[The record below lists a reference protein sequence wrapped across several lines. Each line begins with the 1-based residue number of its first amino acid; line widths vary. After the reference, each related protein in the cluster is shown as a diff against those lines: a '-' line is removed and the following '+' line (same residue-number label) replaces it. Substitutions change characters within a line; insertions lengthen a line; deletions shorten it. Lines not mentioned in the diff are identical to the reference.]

1 MSKNFVYGFHAIE
14 TLLRTRANSIEK
26 LLLCDRKDR
35 RASEISQQADALGVA
50 IERASQAQLDQIS
63 GRAKH
68 QGLLAWVSPQTVQN
82 EAFLK
87 DLVLAQG
94 SKIFLLVLDEIQDP
108 HNLGACLRSAD
119 GAGVSAVVTPRRRS
133 AGLSPATRKVASGA
147 AETVPLVQV
156 TNLARMLRWLA
167 EQGVQVVGL
176 AGEGERSL
184 YDAVLTGPL
193 ALVLGGEG
201 KGLRRLT
208 RDHCQTLAALPMHGA
223 IDSLNV
229 SVAAGICLY
238 EALRQRTV

>member
-14 TLLRTRANSIEK
+14 TLLKEQAQSLEK
-26 LLLCDRKDR
+26 LLVCGRENR
-35 RASEISQQADALGVA
+35 RTGEVVRQSEALGIPV
-50 IERASQAQLDQIS
+50 ERARQAELDRLS
-63 GRAKH
+63 DNANH
-68 QGLLAWVSPQTVQN
+68 QGLLAWVRPQAVRN

-87 DLVLAQG
+87 DLVLAEG
-94 SKIFLLVLDEIQDP
+94 SRIFLLVLDEIQDP

-119 GAGVSAVVTPRRRS
+119 GAGVSAVLTPRRRC
-133 AGLSPATRKVASGA
+133 AGLTPAVRKVASGA

-156 TNLARMLRWLA
+156 GNLARMLRWLA
-167 EQGVQVVGL
+167 EQDVRIIGL
-176 AGEGERSL
+176 SGDGGQSL
-184 YDAVLTGPL
+184 YDTALTGPL

-208 RDHCQTLAALPMHGA
+208 RDHCEALATLPMRGA

-238 EALRQRTV
+238 EALRQRNS

>member
-1 MSKNFVYGFHAIE
+1 MSRNFVYGFHAIE
-14 TLLRTRANSIEK
+14 TLLRTRAHSIEK
-26 LLLCDRKDR
+26 LLICDRKDR
-35 RASEISQQADALGVA
+35 RAGELMRQAESLGVPV
-50 IERASQAQLDQIS
+50 ERASRPQLDQVSDHAI
-63 GRAKH
+63 H
-68 QGLLAWVSPQTVQN
+68 QGLLAWVSPQTVHN

-87 DLVLAQG
+87 DLVLAAG

-147 AETVPLVQV
+147 AETIPLVQV

-167 EQGVQVVGL
+167 EQGIQIIGL
-176 AGEGERSL
+176 DGEGERSL
-184 YDAVLTGPL
+184 YDTTLTGPV

-201 KGLRRLT
+201 HGLRRLT
-208 RDHCQTLAALPMHGA
+208 REHCGELVSLPMLGA
-223 IDSLNV
+223 VDSLNV

-238 EALRQRTV
+238 EALRQRSA

>member
-14 TLLRTRANSIEK
+14 TLLKEQPPSVEK
-26 LLLCDRKDR
+26 LLVCGRENR
-35 RASEISQQADALGVA
+35 RTGEVVRQSEALGIPV
-50 IERASQAQLDQIS
+50 ERAHQAELDRLS
-63 GRAKH
+63 DNANH
-68 QGLLAWVSPQTVQN
+68 QGLLAWVRPQAVRN

-87 DLVLAQG
+87 DLVLAEG
-94 SKIFLLVLDEIQDP
+94 SEIFLLVLDEIQDP

-119 GAGVSAVVTPRRRS
+119 GAGVSAVLTPRRRC
-133 AGLSPATRKVASGA
+133 AGLTPAVRKVASGA

-156 TNLARMLRWLA
+156 GNLARMLRWLA
-167 EQGVQVVGL
+167 EQGVRIIGL
-176 AGEGERSL
+176 SGDGEQSL
-184 YDAVLTGPL
+184 YDTALTGPL

-208 RDHCQTLAALPMHGA
+208 RDRCEALAALPMRGA

-238 EALRQRTV
+238 EALRQRKV

>member
-14 TLLRTRANSIEK
+14 TLLRTRADNIEK
-26 LLLCDRKDR
+26 LLACERKDH
-35 RASEISQQADALGVA
+35 RASEIRRQAESLGVTV
-50 IERASQAQLDQIS
+50 ERASQAQLDQIS

-87 DLVLAQG
+87 DLVLAEG

-147 AETVPLVQV
+147 AETIPLVQV

-167 EQGVQVVGL
+167 EQGVQIVGL
-176 AGEGERSL
+176 AGETERSL

>member
-14 TLLRTRANSIEK
+14 TLLKTQAHRIEK
-26 LLLCDRKDR
+26 VLVRDRNDR
-35 RASEISQQADALGVA
+35 RAQDVVCQVESLGIPV
-50 IERASQAQLDQIS
+50 EQVGRPRLDQLS
-63 GRAKH
+63 DHANH
-68 QGLLAWVSPQTVQN
+68 QGLLAWVSPQAVRN

-87 DLVLAQG
+87 DLVLAEG

-119 GAGVSAVVTPRRRS
+119 GAGVSAVVTARRKC
-133 AGLSPATRKVASGA
+133 AGLTPAARKVASGA
-147 AETVPLVQV
+147 AETIPVVQV
-156 TNLARMLRWLA
+156 SNLARMLRWLTD
-167 EQGVQVVGL
+167 QGIQIVGL
-176 AGEGERSL
+176 TGEGEQSL
-184 YDAVLTGPL
+184 YDTSLTGPL

-208 RDHCQTLAALPMHGA
+208 KEHCQTLAALPMNGV

-238 EALRQRTV
+238 EALRQRST